1 MKRKKLQK
9 WKKRKSCWPTSKKV
23 PERSTISSGTSQA
36 GKLLADIKKGA
47 REINDFFWDLTGG
60 EWQINCFLTPIGD
73 ANNEFSAAVQMAA
86 WDGLLDLCIYNTP
99 DERETTIRVSHR
111 GTVADAQAIRNQCSS
126 YYSEW
131 IFAHGDEVCDMI
143 MDRLEEEYEKRASC
157 Q

>member
-1 MKRKKLQK
+1 MNRKERI
-9 WKKRKSCWPTSKKV
+9 KKFNQLRKAAIEAEEAAEMEKEK
-23 PERSTISSGTSQA
+23 
-36 GKLLADIKKGA
+36 KLLADIKKGA

-99 DERETTIRVSHR
+99 DERETTIRVSHG
-111 GTVADAQAIRNQCSS
+111 GTIADAQRIRNQCSS

-131 IFAHGDEVCDMI
+131 ILAHGDEVCDMI